1 MEDLGQAGD
10 QLEEYTGA
18 ESQLLDDDDDDDEV
32 FLFFFL
38 F

>member
-18 ESQLLDDDDDDDEV
+18 ESQLLDDDDDEV
-32 FLFFFL
+32 FLFFFC
-38 F
+38 FK